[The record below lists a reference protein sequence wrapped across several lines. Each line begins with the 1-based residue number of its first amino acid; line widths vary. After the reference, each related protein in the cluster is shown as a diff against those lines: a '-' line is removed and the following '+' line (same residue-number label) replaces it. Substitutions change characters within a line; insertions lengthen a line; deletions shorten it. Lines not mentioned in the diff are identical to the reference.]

1 MAADTVATPRRSAS
15 PLLLPKPS
23 ETGSHRNDDGAG
35 LSSGPVSYDAS
46 AVVRCYFLQTATR
59 FVTPFVGWNM

>member
-1 MAADTVATPRRSAS
+1 LFLFSYFFF
-15 PLLLPKPS
+15 L
-23 ETGSHRNDDGAG
+23 NDDG
-35 LSSGPVSYDAS
+35 AS